1 MNTVKSLL
9 VNWRDK
15 KTTLY
20 FHIGTLNYDGQSYT
34 FEYTHHSMGSRKI
47 HDAFKYGYNLHPAFT
62 ELEKKY
68 KSDVLFPA
76 FDRRVP
82 SSDRVNYLEILDDL
96 GLPLEA
102 DRMDMLRETRG
113 MISSDPYFFEEPL
126 RLNSMNEL
134 ISHFYIS
141 GMRHRNLPKDWSTVV
156 KLGDNLIATQEKDN
170 KYDSNA
176 VRLSTTDGLW
186 LGYIP
191 GVYAQAVSAL
201 LDREVDVK
209 LTINEKRPTYAPQWW
224 IRINLEASLNKVKDE
239 GFFFAM
245 NELDELI
252 FQVA

>member
-1 MNTVKSLL
+1 MNKVKSLL

-47 HDAFKYGYNLHPAFT
+47 HDAFECGYKLHPAFT

-102 DRMDMLRETRG
+102 DRMDIDRKST
-113 MISSDPYFFEEPL
+113 
-126 RLNSMNEL
+126 RLNS
-134 ISHFYIS
+134 SH
-141 GMRHRNLPKDWSTVV
+141 
-156 KLGDNLIATQEKDN
+156 
-170 KYDSNA
+170 
-176 VRLSTTDGLW
+176 
-186 LGYIP
+186 
-191 GVYAQAVSAL
+191 
-201 LDREVDVK
+201 
-209 LTINEKRPTYAPQWW
+209 
-224 IRINLEASLNKVKDE
+224 
-239 GFFFAM
+239 
-245 NELDELI
+245 
-252 FQVA
+252 VA